1 MSKIGGY
8 TAFDA
13 GFQKNVYEKVKPEN
27 KRTDKKPV
35 EKYGAAQQ
43 LASKQPELSQGAK
56 DLLNEMQKKYGD
68 MDFFVADYSSD
79 DEAQRYLS
87 RGNKDYSVLI
97 EPELLEKMAADEG
110 VKEKY
115 LGIIDDAKNKISDV
129 KDEID
134 KLDNTEGGVKK
145 SDIKNIGFSVKSDG
159 SVSFFAELE
168 KSGADQKKRIDQ
180 AREDK
185 KAQKKEDEKEA
196 KAKKLKEQQEDRV
209 KRSVVR
215 GDSVS
220 ELIKNIRKV
229 DWDKVAEEVRPITGG
244 KFNFGV

>member
-8 TAFDA
+8 TSFDV
-13 GFQKNVYEKVKPEN
+13 GFQKNIYEKAKPEN

-35 EKYGAAQQ
+35 EKYGVAQKMA
-43 LASKQPELSQGAK
+43 LKQPELSQGAK

-97 EPELLEKMAADEG
+97 EPELLEKMAADES

-115 LGIIDDAKNKISDV
+115 LGIIDDAKNKISEV
-129 KDEID
+129 KNEID
-134 KLDNTEGGVKK
+134 KLDDGEDGVKK
-145 SDIKNIGFSVKSDG
+145 ADIKNIGFSVKADG

-168 KSGADQKKRIDQ
+168 KSSADQKKRIER

-196 KAKKLKEQQEDRV
+196 NAKKLDDQREARV
-209 KRSVVR
+209 KKGLVR
-215 GDSVS
+215 ADSIE
-220 ELIKNIRKV
+220 ELVKGIRKF
-229 DWDKVAEEVRPITGG
+229 DWERASEEVRPKAGG
-244 KFNFGV
+244 RLDVRM

>member
-8 TAFDA
+8 TSFDV
-13 GFQKNVYEKVKPEN
+13 GFQKNIYEKAKSEN

-35 EKYGAAQQ
+35 EKYGVAQKT
-43 LASKQPELSQGAK
+43 ASKQPELSQDAK

-79 DEAQRYLS
+79 DEAQKYLS
-87 RGNKDYSVLI
+87 RGSKDYSVLI
-97 EPELLEKMAADEG
+97 EPELLEKMAADES

-115 LGIIDDAKNKISDV
+115 LGIIDDAKNKISEV
-129 KDEID
+129 KDEIAKQD
-134 KLDNTEGGVKK
+134 DTKDGAKK
-145 SDIKNIGFSVKSDG
+145 ADIKNIGFSVKSDG

-168 KSGADQKKRIDQ
+168 KSSADQKKRIDQ

-185 KAQKKEDEKEA
+185 KAQKKEEEKET

-215 GDSVS
+215 GGSAD
-220 ELIKNIRKV
+220 ELIKNIKAV
-229 DWDKVAEEVRPITGG
+229 NWDKVAEEVRPRTGG